1 MTSVAD
7 LGYQELLDRLASGR
21 LAVETGPVRSLL
33 KSKLTSVAEGLW
45 SLYMHHRV
53 AEPDEGCDFACEVRR
68 PLGPRRFY
76 RPQVLF
82 LADQKSVF
90 KPLPRNQA
98 FPMLEWGLNWC
109 VGMQVKHFLL
119 FHAACLEKNGCAV
132 IMPAPPESGKS
143 TLCAA
148 LACSGWRL
156 LSDEATLVDLASS
169 QVRVFGLSRPV
180 SLKNASIDVI
190 QAFAPDAFLSERCH
204 DTLKGSVAHMRP
216 PRDSVQRANEPATPA
231 WVVFP
236 RYQTHGPAVLTER
249 SEGETF
255 MGLARNSFNYA
266 ALGARAFHRTVDI
279 VEQAQGYDFRYSRLE
294 EAIPIFED
302 LAAGSH
308 PSPV

>member
-1 MTSVAD
+1 MA
-7 LGYQELLDRLASGR
+7 ERLAKGR
-21 LAVETGPVRSLL
+21 LAIETGPFRSLL
-33 KSKLTSVAEGLW
+33 RSRLATVAEGLW
-45 SLYMHHRV
+45 NLYAHHRV
-53 AEPDEGCDFACEVRR
+53 VDPDGGCDFACEVR
-68 PLGPRRFY
+68 GSVGIRRLY

-82 LADQKSVF
+82 YANGKSVF

-109 VGMQVKHFLL
+109 VGMQTKHYLL
-119 FHAACLEKNGCAV
+119 FHAACLEKNGRAV

-156 LSDEATLVDLASS
+156 LSDEATLVDLAGGP
-169 QVRVFGLSRPV
+169 VRVYGLSRPV

-190 QAFAPDAFLSERCH
+190 QAFEPGAFLSERCH

-216 PRDSVQRANEPATPA
+216 PADSVRRANEHAGPA

-236 RYQTHGPAVLTER
+236 RYQPHGAAVLTER
-249 SEGETF
+249 SVGETF

-279 VEQAQGYDFRYSRLE
+279 VEQSQGYDFRYSQLD
-294 EAIPIFED
+294 EAIPIFEE

-308 PSPV
+308 PGTV

>member
-1 MTSVAD
+1 
-7 LGYQELLDRLASGR
+7 
-21 LAVETGPVRSLL
+21 
-33 KSKLTSVAEGLW
+33 
-45 SLYMHHRV
+45 
-53 AEPDEGCDFACEVRR
+53 
-68 PLGPRRFY
+68 
-76 RPQVLF
+76 
-82 LADQKSVF
+82 
-90 KPLPRNQA
+90 
-98 FPMLEWGLNWC
+98 MLEWGLNWC

-119 FHAACLEKNGCAV
+119 FHAACLEKNGRAV

-148 LACSGWRL
+148 LAFSGWRL
-156 LSDEATLVDLASS
+156 LSDEATLVDLAGNE
-169 QVRVFGLSRPV
+169 VRVFGLSRPV

-190 QAFAPDAFLSERCH
+190 RAFAPDAFLSERCH

-216 PRDSVQRANEPATPA
+216 PRDSVIRANEPATPA

-236 RYQTHGPAVLTER
+236 RYQPHGPAVLTER

-302 LAAGSH
+302 LAAGSD

>member
-1 MTSVAD
+1 MTSVAE
-7 LGYQELLDRLASGR
+7 LGYAHLAERLAAGR
-21 LAVETGPVRSLL
+21 LVIETGPLRALL
-33 KSKLTSVAEGLW
+33 KSRLSSVAEGLW
-45 SLYMHHRV
+45 NLYAYHRV
-53 AEPDEGCDFACEVRR
+53 VEPEDGADFVCEVRR
-68 PLGPRRFY
+68 PLGVRRFY
-76 RPQVLF
+76 RPQALF
-82 LADQKSVF
+82 YADRKNIF
-90 KPLPRNQA
+90 KPLPGNQA

-119 FHAACLEKNGCAV
+119 FHAACLEKNGRAV

-156 LSDEATLVDLASS
+156 LSDEATLVDLASGEA
-169 QVRVFGLSRPV
+169 RVFGLSRPV
-180 SLKNASIDVI
+180 SLKNASVDVI
-190 QAFAPDAFLSERCH
+190 RAFAPDAVLSERCH

-236 RYQTHGPAVLTER
+236 RYQPRGPAVLSER
-249 SEGETF
+249 PEGETF

-308 PSPV
+308 PSSV

>member
-1 MTSVAD
+1 MTSVAE
-7 LGYQELLDRLASGR
+7 LGYADLSGR
-21 LAVETGPVRSLL
+21 LAAGCLLVQTGPVRSLL
-33 KSKLTSVAEGLW
+33 KSRLSSVAEGLW
-45 SLYMHHRV
+45 RLYADHRV
-53 AEPDEGCDFACEVRR
+53 IEPEDGADFFCEVRE
-68 PLGPRRFY
+68 PLGLRRFY
-76 RPQVLF
+76 RPQALF
-82 LADQKSVF
+82 YADRKNIF

-109 VGMQVKHFLL
+109 IGTQVKHFLL
-119 FHAACLEKNGCAV
+119 FHAACLEKNGRAL

-169 QVRVFGLSRPV
+169 EVRVLGLSRPV

-190 QAFAPDAFLSERCH
+190 QAIAPDAFLSERCH

-216 PRDSVQRANEPATPA
+216 PRDSVVRANEPATPA

-236 RYQTHGPAVLTER
+236 RYQPQAPAVLTER

-294 EAIPIFED
+294 EAIPIFEE

-308 PSPV
+308 PSSV